1 MKADMVASFLS
12 TAGNLGRRA
21 WTCLT
26 YPKFLHFGLNGRDT
40 KPGNPE
46 FFQLNNALVEQ
57 KVMTARVRAFARRSF
72 EGALTA
78 PLGTALLAWV
88 GGGVA
93 GWQPAVIWFAIF
105 CVIEFLI
112 GRSAYL
118 CWRDGSQKL
127 DILTQGR
134 RLIFL
139 SFLIGLVWGS
149 SVFVFWREGQI
160 QHYLL
165 NLTILVGVSAI
176 SISIMSPFLMATV
189 SFYSGLLLLPL
200 IHTLLMQDPIS
211 LKVAMGL
218 GILYML
224 SLQHA
229 SVVGDQLIKDL
240 ELTVRNEM
248 LAERLH
254 LALDAADQDWFDLNP
269 QSGEMVASVRYINF
283 HGIATD
289 DTVYDFQSWL
299 DVIHP
304 DDRAATQ
311 LAFSTALQ
319 DGGAIESEYRVR
331 ALNNEWLWIR
341 SIGHVVDRDAQG
353 KAVRVIGIHSDV
365 TESKHVDGKIR
376 KLAFY
381 DQLTNLPNRRL
392 LNDRIQHAI
401 QNAKCQ
407 QQYGALL
414 MLDMD
419 DFKALND
426 TQGHDVGDKFLVVVA
441 RRIESCVREVD
452 TVARQGGDEFVILLE
467 SLGERDEASDR
478 AEAIAKKILD
488 AIKKPYLL
496 ELTEVAGK
504 GHTYNYHCSASIGV
518 TLFSGQVNSSEEL
531 MKRADTAM
539 YQAKTSGRNLIR
551 FFDMGMQE
559 QVTARAILGN
569 ELREAIQK
577 NQFVLHYQ
585 PQMNEAG
592 CITGAEALLRW
603 MHPRHGVMPPDSFI
617 SVAEDT
623 GLILPIGRFVM
634 ETACAQL
641 VAWAARPE
649 TAHLTLSINVS
660 AAQFRDQEF
669 IDHTLATVKSSGVN
683 SCKIMLEITESLLL
697 NSLEGIIEKM
707 FELKTRGIS
716 FSLDDFGTGYSS
728 LAYLKHLPIDQ
739 LKIDKSFIRDVL
751 TDMNDA
757 VIVRTIIAL
766 AKSMELNI
774 IAEGVETKEQRELLA
789 KNGCFAYQGYLY
801 AGPMATE
808 ELEQYMQQLIAKTTA
823 CTSTSAGNECQ
834 TQS

>member
-1 MKADMVASFLS
+1 MKADTVSSFLS
-12 TAGNLGRRA
+12 KAGNIGRKA
-21 WTCLT
+21 WACLT
-26 YPKFLHFGLNGRDT
+26 YPKFLHFSFNGRDT
-40 KPGNPE
+40 KPSDPE

-57 KVMTARVRAFARRSF
+57 KVMTARVRVFARRSF
-72 EGALTA
+72 QGALTA
-78 PLGTALLAWV
+78 PLGAALFVWEGA
-88 GGGVA
+88 GVS
-93 GWQPAVIWFAIF
+93 GWKPAMIWFVIF

-112 GRSAYL
+112 GRTAYL
-118 CWRDGSQKL
+118 CWRNGAQKL
-127 DILTQGR
+127 DLLNQGR

-149 SVFVFWREGQI
+149 SVFVFWLEGQI

-165 NLTILVGVSAI
+165 ILTILVGVSAV
-176 SISIMSPFLMATV
+176 SISIMSPFLMATI
-189 SFYSGLLLLPL
+189 SFYGGLLLLPL
-200 IHTLLMQDPIS
+200 IHALQIQDPVSVRI
-211 LKVAMGL
+211 AIGL
-218 GILYML
+218 GILYLLM
-224 SLQHA
+224 LQHA
-229 SVVGDQLIKDL
+229 SVVGDQLVNDL

-254 LALDAADQDWFDLNP
+254 LALDAAHQDWFDLNP
-269 QSGEMVASVRYINF
+269 QSGKMVASVRYTKV
-283 HGIATD
+283 HGIVKD
-289 DTVYDFQSWL
+289 DDVYDFQSWL

-319 DGGAIESEYRVR
+319 ADGDIESEYRIP
-331 ALNNEWLWIR
+331 APNNDWLWIR
-341 SIGHVVDRDAQG
+341 SIGHVVDRDANG
-353 KAVRVIGIHSDV
+353 NAVRVIGTHSDI
-365 TESKHVDGKIR
+365 TESKRVDGKIR

-392 LNDRIQHAI
+392 LNERIQHAI
-401 QNAKCQ
+401 HNAKRQ
-407 QQYGALL
+407 QRYGALL

-426 TQGHDVGDKFLVVVA
+426 TQGHDIGDKFLVTVA
-441 RRIESCVREVD
+441 RRIESCIREID

-467 SLGERDEASDR
+467 CLGERDEAAVR
-478 AEAIAKKILD
+478 AEAIANKILD

-518 TLFSGQVNSSEEL
+518 TLFSGQVKSSDEL

-551 FFDMGMQE
+551 FFDIGMQE
-559 QVTARAILGN
+559 EVTARAILGN
-569 ELREAIQK
+569 ELREAMQK

-585 PQMNEAG
+585 PQMNAAG
-592 CITGAEALLRW
+592 YMTGAEALLRW
-603 MHPRHGVMPPDSFI
+603 NHPRHGLMSPDSFI

-641 VAWAARPE
+641 VTWAARPE

-660 AAQFRDQEF
+660 AVQFRDQEF
-669 IDHTLATVKSSGVN
+669 MDHTLATVENSGVDP
-683 SCKIMLEITESLLL
+683 CKITLEITESLLL
-697 NSLEGIIEKM
+697 NNLEGIIEKM
-707 FELKTRGIS
+707 FELKARGIG

-766 AKSMELNI
+766 AKSMELKI
-774 IAEGVETKEQRELLA
+774 IAEGVETEEQRHLLA
-789 KNGCFAYQGYLY
+789 EYGCFAYQGYLH
-801 AGPMATE
+801 AGPMPTE
-808 ELEQYMQQLIAKTTA
+808 ELEQYMQQWCAK
-823 CTSTSAGNECQ
+823 STDRIKGQ
-834 TQS
+834 TFMIDN